1 MQRFKLEKE
10 YIALNQLLKLLNW
23 AESGGEANQIINGAL
38 VLVNGKM
45 ELRKRYK
52 VKAGDKVQ
60 LEDKIVEVFS

>member
-23 AESGGEANQIINGAL
+23 AESGGEANRIINGAL

-60 LEDKIVEVFS
+60 LEDKIVKVFS

>member
-10 YIALNQLLKLLNW
+10 YIPLNQLLKLLNW

-52 VKAGDKVQ
+52 VRSGDLIQLDKLKV
-60 LEDKIVEVFS
+60 KID